1 MKHVD
6 RNGFLPLALPTQ
18 KLLRGAVATMIR
30 DVQRD
35 YGETDQETADQLG
48 ISDGTVRNAR
58 NERADLNAVTIARIG
73 ARYGAHYVDPYH
85 RLYGARAENIDR
97 KTSDPLTPLAEAVAT
112 ICRMRSPTSPG
123 GVIELPK
130 ERLDSLPMLKEAY
143 RELGAYIAD
152 IEALRVEA

>member
-1 MKHVD
+1 MKPLD
-6 RNGFLPLALPTQ
+6 RNGFLPLSLPTQ
-18 KLLRGAVATMIR
+18 KSLRGAVATIIR

-85 RLYGARAENIDR
+85 RLYGARAENLDR
-97 KTSDPLTPLAEAVAT
+97 KASDPLTPLAEAVAT
-112 ICRMRSPTSPG
+112 ICKMRCPNGPG
-123 GVIELPK
+123 GIVELPK
-130 ERLDSLPMLKEAY
+130 ERLDALPMLKEAY
-143 RELGAYIAD
+143 RELGAYISE
-152 IEALRVEA
+152 IEALRVSA